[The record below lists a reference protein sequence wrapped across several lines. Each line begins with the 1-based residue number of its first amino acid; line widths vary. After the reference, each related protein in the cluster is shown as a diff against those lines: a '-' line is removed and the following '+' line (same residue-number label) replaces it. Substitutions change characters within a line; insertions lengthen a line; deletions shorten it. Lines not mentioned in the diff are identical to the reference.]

1 MIYAIGDL
9 HLALSTAKPMD
20 IFSGWDGYMEKLECS
35 WRENI
40 TDRDT
45 VVIAGDVS
53 WAMKLEDTEA
63 DFRFLENL
71 PGRKLLMKG
80 NHDYWWSSRNKAE
93 TYFNT
98 LGLNTLEI
106 LHNSAVEAD
115 GYSLCGS
122 RGWMFENGEPHDR
135 KIVAREAGRIAMSLA
150 AAQGDTEK
158 LLFLHYPPIFAGQ
171 VIPEFFD
178 AMHQYGVKRCYYGH
192 LHGPAVR
199 SAFEG
204 SYRGVELKLISA
216 DYLGF
221 TPLKI
226 L

>member
-20 IFSGWDGYMEKLECS
+20 IFSGWDGYMEKLERS

-150 AAQGDTEK
+150 AAQG
-158 LLFLHYPPIFAGQ
+158 
-171 VIPEFFD
+171 
-178 AMHQYGVKRCYYGH
+178 
-192 LHGPAVR
+192 
-199 SAFEG
+199 
-204 SYRGVELKLISA
+204 
-216 DYLGF
+216 
-221 TPLKI
+221 
-226 L
+226 